1 MGKYPKK
8 LAEKREHLMKV
19 MDAYGQY
26 YVSYRKFLVR
36 LYLVDPMQHSV
47 FNSGKYKGGFTETLF
62 MMSIDINKNKEV
74 KKIEKKYN
82 LKIIHVK
89 KMIIACTRFTTKTYN
104 ENIKW
109 KMAKKWRLCLGF
121 N

>member
-1 MGKYPKK
+1 
-8 LAEKREHLMKV
+8 

-62 MMSIDINKNKEV
+62 MMSIDINKNKSS

-89 KMIIACTRFTTKTYN
+89 KMIIACTRFTTKHIMKTLN
-104 ENIKW
+104 G
-109 KMAKKWRLCLGF
+109 KWRKNGAVVFMGLTS
-121 N
+121 NSQKNSI